1 MKHSGD
7 MHSSEPIT
15 EVELSAEDLLDL
27 SPSPVVEIECE
38 YTSTP
43 APVQLQPVSIA
54 RIPSAAVPVTKQQH
68 AARRLPAASIAATF
82 ALVAV
87 STITGVVLYKSTSPD
102 RVMRPAAS
110 TWAPTPD
117 AVSTDA
123 VEMTPTLF
131 ANPFDASEVFELPP
145 GISPEEA
152 RTLVADLLLKRASE
166 RQAQVRTT
174 NSRRR

>member
-1 MKHSGD
+1 

-27 SPSPVVEIECE
+27 SPSPIVEIECE

-43 APVQLQPVSIA
+43 APVQLQPVSVPG
-54 RIPSAAVPVTKQQH
+54 IPSTAARVTKQQH

-117 AVSTDA
+117 AVSADA
-123 VEMTPTLF
+123 VETPTLF